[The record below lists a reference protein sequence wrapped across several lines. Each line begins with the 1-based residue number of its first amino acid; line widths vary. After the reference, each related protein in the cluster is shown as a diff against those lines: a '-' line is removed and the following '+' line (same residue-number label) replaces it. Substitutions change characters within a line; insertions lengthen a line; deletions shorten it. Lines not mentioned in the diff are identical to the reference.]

1 MRQRQTNSK
10 QHNNQRDAMEHARM
24 VAGIAGKR
32 GKGPKKVNKTIV
44 LEIHLTVKLIIK
56 GNCACVCVCLTALC
70 VCVSEGGWGLM
81 ECPAPRPLKFVL
93 VFGRKGVGMEFA

>member
-44 LEIHLTVKLIIK
+44 CEKMVKNSRARQQAEDNGVRKIARMAGVRKMAKIEAQTWRSK
-56 GNCACVCVCLTALC
+56 GSFA
-70 VCVSEGGWGLM
+70 SET
-81 ECPAPRPLKFVL
+81 
-93 VFGRKGVGMEFA
+93 